1 MKDWLCELDRVAP
14 DEAPL
19 VGGKALALARL
30 VQAGLRVPRGFCI
43 TTAAYRH
50 FVARTELGDRIRIEL
65 ARKPFE
71 EMRWEEVWDTALR
84 IRNLFART
92 ALTDDLATSLREVLR
107 RFGEDRA
114 LVIRSSAPGE
124 DAAGSSFAGL
134 HESFV
139 NVRGVEEALERV
151 RLVWA
156 SLWSDAALLYRQ
168 ELGLDV
174 ERSAMAVVVQELAQG
189 ERSGVAFTVSP
200 TDPEQAVIEAV
211 HGLNQGLV
219 DGVIQPDRWIF
230 RRRDRT
236 LISHATAERR
246 THLVAISGGVQE
258 APLAPERSDAPPLT
272 EEQAQ
277 AVLDMALRCE
287 EHFGSPQDVEW
298 TFTRDNLFALQ
309 SRPITALQGERP
321 DPRAEDK
328 RPWYRSLTRSF
339 ENLKELREKIENEI
353 LPGMDAAAQEMAGRA
368 LDAMPES
375 DLADEIDRRAAT
387 IEYWRQRYWE
397 DLIPFAHGMRLF
409 GKYYNDVVRPRDP
422 YEFLDLLVGGELLS
436 LQRNGLLTELAAMA
450 RASRDDREA
459 LATSDRSALSPA
471 FRTKLAEYEER
482 FGHQLV
488 QAEKDELLA
497 VIVEMSDHGPADL
510 PRSRV
515 RRADL
520 EREFLNRFRDERLP
534 EARERLELA
543 RASYRLRDDDNV
555 YLDRVH
561 AQVQEAA
568 ATGSRRLAARGRHAQ
583 ERLPATEIAALLR
596 DPRRV
601 PPASDQETLP
611 EKDSGAVR
619 SRQLLGQP
627 AGPGVAR
634 GIARVIADRH
644 DLRAVQRGEVLVCDT
659 IDPTMT
665 HIVPLAAALV
675 ERRGGMLIHG
685 AIIARE
691 YGLPCVTGVAHATR
705 HIRTGDRVTVDGYL
719 GIVTV
724 ATDEVDA
731 APAGPAGG

>member
-1 MKDWLCELDRVAP
+1 MDWLRELDRLGP
-14 DEAPL
+14 EEPSL
-19 VGGKALALARL
+19 LGGKALALARL
-30 VQAGLRVPRGFCI
+30 AQAGLRVPRGFCI

-50 FVARTELGDRIRIEL
+50 FLTRTELGDRIRIEL
-65 ARKPFE
+65 ARKPFQ
-71 EMRWEEVWDTALR
+71 EMRWEEVWDAALR
-84 IRNLFART
+84 IRNHFART
-92 ALTDDLATSLREVLR
+92 ALTDDLATVLREALR
-107 RFGEDRA
+107 RFGEDRP

-139 NVRGVEEALERV
+139 NVRGLEEALERV

-200 TDPEQAVIEAV
+200 TDAEHAVIEAV
-211 HGLNQGLV
+211 YGLNQGLV

-230 RRRDRT
+230 RRRDRS
-236 LISHATAERR
+236 LVSHVAAERR
-246 THLVAISGGVQE
+246 THMMATSTGVAETPLSRELAE
-258 APLAPERSDAPPLT
+258 AAPLT
-272 EEQAQ
+272 EEQVHQ
-277 AVLDMALRCE
+277 VLDMALRCE
-287 EHFGSPQDVEW
+287 EHFGTPQDVEW
-298 TFTRDNLFALQ
+298 TFAQSDLFLLQ
-309 SRPITALQGERP
+309 SRPITATRGERP

-353 LPGMDAAAQEMAGRA
+353 LPGMDAAAQEMADRS
-368 LDAMPES
+368 LDGMSDA

-387 IEYWRQRYWE
+387 LEHWRQRYWE

-409 GKYYNDVVRPRDP
+409 GQYYNDVVRPSDP

-436 LQRNGLLTELAAMA
+436 LQRNRMLAELAAIA
-450 RASRDDREA
+450 RASRADREA
-459 LATSDRSALSPA
+459 LATPDRSALSPA
-471 FRTKLAEYEER
+471 FRAKLAEYEER

-497 VIVEMSDHGPADL
+497 VILEMSAHAPADPL
-510 PRSRV
+510 RSRA
-515 RRADL
+515 RGADL
-520 EREFLNRFRDERLP
+520 ERAFLDRFSGERLT

-555 YLDRVH
+555 YLDRVR
-561 AQVQEAA
+561 AQVQEAVA
-568 ATGSRRLAARGRHAQ
+568 AGRRRLAARGRPAG
-583 ERLPATEIAALLR
+583 ERLPAGEVAALLR
-596 DPRRV
+596 DPQRV
-601 PPASDQETLP
+601 PPLSDQEPPP
-611 EKDSGAVR
+611 EEDSPVVR

-634 GIARVIADRH
+634 GIARVIADRR
-644 DLRAVQRGEVLVCDT
+644 DLRAVQRGEVLVCDA

-691 YGLPCVTGVAHATR
+691 YGLPCVTGVAQATR
-705 HIRTGDRVTVDGYL
+705 RIRSGDQVTVDGYL

-724 ATDEVDA
+724 ATDRENA
-731 APAGPAGG
+731 QLHRSQP